1 MRRRLRALRSALGL
15 PERSPVELVALLHE
29 SLLRTEPG
37 FLLLNA
43 EEGCAY
49 RLLDPLPRPAL
60 REVVLAHA
68 PDTGA
73 LVAAGPD
80 EDGASLFTWAG
91 HALDLGLTEHARA
104 ALIRALDEIVMNQGA
119 PRRTGAPGELDL
131 SSLVRPAEAFDRLG
145 DQFQALRAR
154 QSRTALDRPA
164 TTTAAVT
171 TAAGTGRR

>member
-1 MRRRLRALRSALGL
+1 M
-15 PERSPVELVALLHE
+15 ELVALLHE

-37 FLLLNA
+37 FLLLDA
-43 EEGCAY
+43 GEGCAY

-91 HALDLGLTEHARA
+91 HALDLGLTEHTRA

-131 SSLVRPAEAFDRLG
+131 SSLVRLAEAFDRLG
-145 DQFQALRAR
+145 DLAQA
-154 QSRTALDRPA
+154 
-164 TTTAAVT
+164 
-171 TAAGTGRR
+171 

>member
-1 MRRRLRALRSALGL
+1 MRRRLRVLRSALGL

-60 REVVLAHA
+60 REVVL
-68 PDTGA
+68 
-73 LVAAGPD
+73 
-80 EDGASLFTWAG
+80 
-91 HALDLGLTEHARA
+91 
-104 ALIRALDEIVMNQGA
+104 MNQGA

-171 TAAGTGRR
+171 GRR